1 MLIEKGVWDV
11 VSAGPRPIRAPNP
24 LWDFRV
30 KENRMEVGKAT
41 QIIQEG
47 VIDDLFN
54 SIIDSDEP
62 RLMWEKLRSVC
73 SQTGLGVVYS
83 IPQEP
88 LTYPKIDQPKG
99 FQKSVISVFFEM

>member
-1 MLIEKGVWDV
+1 MLIEKGFWDV
-11 VSAGPRPIRAPNP
+11 VSAGPRAIRAPNP

-41 QIIQEG
+41 RIIQEG

-88 LTYPKIDQPKG
+88 TPHIPENRSTERIPKVRHKRL
-99 FQKSVISVFFEM
+99 F